1 MKRNYKPRR
10 SVNNVFSAR
19 HSSRKRQKMD
29 SRIITREISSDD
41 LQAALE
47 FFYRSM
53 RVIQPYEEV
62 VDASFTK
69 GPIYVT
75 FTVKDSDEGGVEIN
89 SF

>member
-1 MKRNYKPRR
+1 MPKDYRRRRNVR
-10 SVNNVFSAR
+10 NVFSVNR
-19 HSSRKRQKMD
+19 SYKKRQKMN
-29 SRIITREISSDD
+29 SRIISREISSDD

-47 FFYRSM
+47 FYYRSM

-75 FTVKDSDEGGVEIN
+75 FTVKDSDEGGIEIN

>member
-1 MKRNYKPRR
+1 
-10 SVNNVFSAR
+10 
-19 HSSRKRQKMD
+19 MD
-29 SRIITREISSDD
+29 SRTITKEISSDE

-47 FFYRSM
+47 FYYRSM

-75 FTVKDSDEGGVEIN
+75 FTVKDNDEGGIQTS